1 MSNEKSQSKSMLE
14 DLSSRPSPKEMI
26 EAGLLPESC
35 ALHLET
41 ALTYARMTKKA
52 GTIDKMDEYNN
63 VVIEHL
69 QEIKKKVEAA
79 GK

>member
-1 MSNEKSQSKSMLE
+1 MLKEKSQSKSMLE

-26 EAGLLPESC
+26 ERGLLPESC

-41 ALTYARMTKKA
+41 ARTYTNMALKA
-52 GTIDKMDEYNN
+52 DSWPKCLEYLHVID
-63 VVIEHL
+63 EHL
-69 QEIKKKVEAA
+69 KEIKKKVEAA